1 MRRISSALSAL
12 SVAAAMTAACAEES
26 TSAAEAAAGAHYEY
40 REKVME
46 SIGAN
51 MGAIGDIMKN
61 KLPHQAN
68 IAVHAR
74 TIQLAAGLIESAFQ
88 EKVVTG
94 ESLPTVWEKWDEFAA
109 AAKATEEARGNLA
122 AAAATG
128 DMAATG
134 QAVRAL
140 GKTCGSCHKV
150 FREKKE

>member
-1 MRRISSALSAL
+1 MRRIGSALSAL

-74 TIQLAAGLIESAFQ
+74 TIQLAAGGEELTERRLSPADEALREAMQRHFAVVRDDRSAPQ
-88 EKVVTG
+88 
-94 ESLPTVWEKWDEFAA
+94 
-109 AAKATEEARGNLA
+109 
-122 AAAATG
+122 
-128 DMAATG
+128 
-134 QAVRAL
+134 
-140 GKTCGSCHKV
+140 
-150 FREKKE
+150 